1 MAFNKRQFLKL
12 GGVSLAGAA
21 LAPLSLKTA
30 ASTASLITTE
40 ITPDLSL
47 KSITGNVQAISVD
60 ERKARIVK
68 AQKLMTQLDIAALIL
83 EPGAAMDYFTGIQWW
98 RSERLTA
105 VVIPREGDIA
115 VVCPFFEEPSIRE
128 SLKVGK
134 DVRVWQEHESPF
146 SAVNQ
151 ILKERNLAKAGGKI
165 AFEHSV
171 RYFVLKG
178 VMELASNM
186 QDVRAEPITLGC
198 RMYKSAHEIQ
208 LMHKANE
215 ITLTAYAY
223 VWSKLQL
230 GMSQNEVKALMASA
244 QSQLGGSDIWNM
256 ALFNEASA
264 YPHGTRQS
272 QTIAE
277 GSIVLMDCGCA
288 VEGYQSDI
296 SRTFVFG
303 EPSKQQTKIWNT
315 VRQGQTIAF
324 ETAQL
329 GVAAGKVDD
338 AVRQYYVSQ
347 GLGPDYKLPGLS
359 HRTGHG
365 IGMEGHE
372 SVNFVHGETQVL
384 QAGMCFSNE
393 PGIYLPGEFGVRLED
408 CIYMNEK
415 GPQWFTVPPDSL
427 SSPIGQLA
435 SLTTTE

>member
-1 MAFNKRQFLKL
+1 MILNKRQFLKF

-21 LAPLSLKTA
+21 IAPMYVNASASDSSSLESKTNN
-30 ASTASLITTE
+30 SSKLRNLTR
-40 ITPDLSL
+40 
-47 KSITGNVQAISVD
+47 NVKPISVD
-60 ERKARIVK
+60 ERKARIAK
-68 AQKLMTQLDIAALIL
+68 AQKIMSQLDVAALIL

-128 SLKVGK
+128 SLAVGK

-146 SAVNQ
+146 ALVNK
-151 ILKERNLAKAGGKI
+151 ILSERKVSKAGGKI

-178 VMELASNM
+178 VMELVPDM
-186 QDVRAEPITLGC
+186 QDVRAETITLGC
-198 RMYKSAHEIQ
+198 RMYKSEHEIA
-208 LMHKANE
+208 LMRKANE
-215 ITLTAYAY
+215 VTLTAYAH
-223 VWSKLQL
+223 VWSQLQL
-230 GMSQNEVKALMASA
+230 GMDQNEVKALMASA
-244 QSQLGGSDIWNM
+244 QSQLGGSNVWNM

-272 QTIAE
+272 QTIGE
-277 GSIVLMDCGCA
+277 GSIILMDCGCE

-303 EPSKQQTKIWNT
+303 EPNKKQKKIWHN
-315 VRQGQTIAF
+315 VREGQRIAF
-324 ETAQL
+324 ETAQI
-329 GVAAGKVDD
+329 GVAAGVVDEKVREFYQ
-338 AVRQYYVSQ
+338 AQ
-347 GLGPDYKLPGLS
+347 GFGPDYKLPGLS

-372 SVNFVHGETQVL
+372 SVNFVRGETTL
-384 QAGMCFSNE
+384 LRPGMCFSNE

-408 CIYMNEK
+408 CIYMTEL
-415 GPQWFTVPPDSL
+415 GPKWFTVPPNSL
-427 SSPIGQLA
+427 LDPIG
-435 SLTTTE
+435 SMGK